1 MRLLY
6 PRPTT
11 DGPAIRF
18 LPFATAPVLTK
29 SRPGIANSGFSL
41 LRQFES
47 GEEITQLEARG
58 VFRVGAVHRVLFDAG
73 GPLFAD
79 GSLVGLRRGVRAP
92 TVPVL
97 SHTL

>member
-29 SRPGIANSGFSL
+29 SEPGIANSGFSL

-47 GEEITQLEARG
+47 CEEITQLEARG
-58 VFRVGAVHRVLFDAG
+58 VFGVGTMHRVLFDARCPFLADCTLVCLGRVG
-73 GPLFAD
+73 GAHQLAVI
-79 GSLVGLRRGVRAP
+79 GNG
-92 TVPVL
+92 
-97 SHTL
+97 